1 MVFSLLPMAARS
13 RKHFPGSRPDETIGK
28 SDIVEDG
35 WFDGACHG
43 LLLRDDVD
51 ELPSPAE
58 GQYDSDKPILSRK
71 EKTGKRDS
79 SLERVNKGI
88 DRRARLR

>member
-1 MVFSLLPMAARS
+1 MVFSLLPVAARS
-13 RKHFPGSRPDETIGK
+13 RKHFPGSGPDETIGK
-28 SDIVEDG
+28 SDIVENG
-35 WFDGACHG
+35 WFEGVCHG

-51 ELPSPAE
+51 GLPSPAE

-71 EKTGKRDS
+71 ETGKRDS
-79 SLERVNKGI
+79 SLERVDKGI